1 MSRVLVAVLTYRR
14 PGDLADLL
22 PLLAAQRRG
31 VAGRQVEL
39 LVVDNDPEGGAAG
52 QVAAAAATWGG
63 LAYAHEPRPGIAA
76 ARNRALDEAA
86 EHDVL
91 VFLDDDERP
100 SPGWLA
106 DLLRA
111 YEEHPCAGVVGPV
124 VSTFAGPVDPWIV
137 AGGFFTRR
145 RMPTGTPVTVAAT
158 NNLLLDLAA
167 VRRAGVRFDERLGL
181 AGGSDTL
188 FTRRLVAAA
197 GPLVWCDEAVV
208 TDVVPAHR
216 ATRRWVLRRQLR
228 SGNSWSRTALML
240 APTPAARVL
249 LRARLGLM
257 GAVRV
262 AGGAVRWLWGALF
275 RREAHRA
282 RGAKALARGAG
293 LLMGVVGAA
302 YVEYGRPDGSG
313 RAGPEQGTDEP
324 AGDRGADDPGRAQ
337 VPRRGEGRVG
347 SGGAPDRE
355 RADDG
360 TARLPQEHP

>member
-52 QVAAAAATWGG
+52 QVAAAATASGG
-63 LAYAHEPRPGIAA
+63 PAYAHEPRPGIAA

-106 DLLRA
+106 DLLRT
-111 YEEHPCAGVVGPV
+111 YEEHPCPGVVGPV
-124 VSTFAGPVDPWIV
+124 VSTFAGPVDPWIQ
-137 AGGFFTRR
+137 AGGFFARR
-145 RMPTGTPVTVAAT
+145 RMATGTPVTVAAT

-208 TDVVPAHR
+208 TDVVPADR

-249 LRARLGLM
+249 LRGRLGLM
-257 GAVRV
+257 GGVRV
-262 AGGAVRWLWGALF
+262 AGGAVRWLWGGLT
-275 RREAHRA
+275 RRQTHRA
-282 RGAKALARGAG
+282 RGAKAFARGAG
-293 LLMGVVGAA
+293 LLMGVFGAA
-302 YVEYGRPDGSG
+302 YVEYARPDGSG
-313 RAGPEQGTDEP
+313 RPGADQGTGEP
-324 AGDRGADDPGRAQ
+324 GGDRGADRPRGAQ
-337 VPRRGEGRVG
+337 VPRPGDEGAG
-347 SGGAPDRE
+347 SGGPPDRE

-360 TARLPQEHP
+360 AARLPQEHP